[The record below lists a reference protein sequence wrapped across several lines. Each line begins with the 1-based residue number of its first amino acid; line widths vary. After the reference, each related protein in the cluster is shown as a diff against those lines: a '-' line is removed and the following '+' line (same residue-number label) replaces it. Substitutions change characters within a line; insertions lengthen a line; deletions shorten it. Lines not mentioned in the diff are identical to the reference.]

1 MKVILTKR
9 FSSCLNWCTKMKL
22 LLLFASKKRRED
34 VISFTLLLDVLQ
46 YCSTAVSSV
55 MQRELMV
62 ARAGMF
68 GPGRDPH

>member
-1 MKVILTKR
+1 MKV
-9 FSSCLNWCTKMKL
+9 
-22 LLLFASKKRRED
+22 LLLFASKNRRED

-46 YCSTAVSSV
+46 YCSAAVSSV

-62 ARAGMF
+62 VRAGMF